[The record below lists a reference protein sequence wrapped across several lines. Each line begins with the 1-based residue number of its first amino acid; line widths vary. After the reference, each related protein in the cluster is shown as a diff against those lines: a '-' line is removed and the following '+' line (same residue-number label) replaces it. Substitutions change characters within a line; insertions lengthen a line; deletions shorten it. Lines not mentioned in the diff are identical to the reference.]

1 MTNRLGLA
9 AAAAGLA
16 TGTGCGAG
24 SADFASVASW
34 QELGYAY
41 PLTSGGGVTAS
52 VVNNLLFHKGKYWL
66 MGGYLNS
73 VTDSSI
79 LSSSDKGT
87 TWSRRFINE
96 LIGEDAATADYVS
109 VAMAA
114 SCDMLLVAARRYDGG
129 AASWKMLSSLD
140 GGTTWQVLATPSSGP
155 ETMWDLS
162 PSMAY
167 VNGRFI
173 TATMGWSDAALTIA
187 SSVDGVS
194 WSSVAIPGTAVNYIV
209 PSRPAYG
216 AGRYLIIG
224 SKAPNPLNYNDPA
237 THVAYLYTSTDGV
250 SWGATASNI
259 NQAVGNFS
267 HYAWVPGSV
276 GIHFSPRLQ
285 KFITAFWGNGAVVT
299 SPDGLSW
306 TRVATLDTS
315 VTGSAYSEL
324 EAVGVSATEIAFI
337 ETPTKILMKLGVRI
351 YQTLDG
357 VSWTLL
363 WTEPPVIGYRSLNY
377 AGRSNALAWDGSSI
391 LTLSSSY
398 HYGYNYADPVNS
410 VRVFRGNL

>member
-1 MTNRLGLA
+1 
-9 AAAAGLA
+9 
-16 TGTGCGAG
+16 
-24 SADFASVASW
+24 
-34 QELGYAY
+34 
-41 PLTSGGGVTAS
+41 
-52 VVNNLLFHKGKYWL
+52 VNNLLFHKGKYWL
-66 MGGYLNS
+66 LGRYANS
-73 VTDSSI
+73 VTESSI

-87 TWSRRFINE
+87 TWSRRFIHE
-96 LIGEDAATADYVS
+96 LIGENAAIADYTP
-109 VAMAA
+109 VAMTA
-114 SCDMLLVAARRYDGG
+114 SCDVLLIATTRYDGV
-129 AASWKMLSSLD
+129 AASWKILSSLD
-140 GGTTWQVLATPSSGP
+140 GGTTWQVLATPSSGSGLS
-155 ETMWDLS
+155 WDFS
-162 PSMAY
+162 SSMAY

-173 TATMGWSDAALTIA
+173 TANMGWSDAALTIT

-224 SKAPNPLNYNDPA
+224 SKAPNPSDYYDPG

-259 NQAVGNFS
+259 NQAAGNFS

-285 KFITAFWGNGAVVT
+285 KFITAFWGNGAVLT

-306 TRVATLDTS
+306 TRVATLNVS
-315 VTGSAYSEL
+315 VTGSAYSEMYG
-324 EAVGVSATEIAFI
+324 VGVSAAEIAFI

-363 WTEPPVIGYRSLNY
+363 WTEPAVIGYRSLNY

-391 LTLSSSY
+391 LTLSAS
-398 HYGYNYADPVNS
+398 HHEGYNGADPVDS